1 MTEPIVKLTKKQ
13 KKAIKKQQKRQAE
26 KRRLHALL
34 IEHRKAAKIEAYQQM
49 VEDAVHNQE
58 SVEHD
63 LLVAKAITQEAAGAL
78 DSYTKANQ
86 NIRPLEVVHQQII
99 GD

>member
-13 KKAIKKQQKRQAE
+13 LKRQAE

-34 IEHRKAAKIEAYQQM
+34 IEHRKAAKIEAYRQM

-58 SVEHD
+58 CVEHD

-86 NIRPLEVVHQQII
+86 NIRPIEVVHRQII

>member
-13 KKAIKKQQKRQAE
+13 KKAIKKRQAE

-34 IEHRKAAKIEAYQQM
+34 IEHRKAAKIEAYRQM
-49 VEDAVHNQE
+49 VEDALHNQQA
-58 SVEHD
+58 VEHD
-63 LLVAKAITQEAAGAL
+63 LLVAKAITQEVDGAL
-78 DSYTKANQ
+78 DSYEKANL
-86 NIRPLEVVHQQII
+86 NIRPLEVLHRQII

>member
-34 IEHRKAAKIEAYQQM
+34 IEYRLAARREAYADIHESNISALGD
-49 VEDAVHNQE
+49 VENEREIAQRTVDSSNE
-58 SVEHD
+58 
-63 LLVAKAITQEAAGAL
+63 AL
-78 DSYTKANQ
+78 DGFAAAHP
-86 NIRPLEVVHQQII
+86 NIRPLEVVHRQII

>member
-13 KKAIKKQQKRQAE
+13 KKAIKKQHKRQAE

-34 IEHRKAAKIEAYQQM
+34 IEHRKAAKIEAYRQM
-49 VEDAVHNQE
+49 VEDALHNQQA
-58 SVEHD
+58 VEHD
-63 LLVAKAITQEAAGAL
+63 LLVAKAITQEVDGAL
-78 DSYTKANQ
+78 DSYEKANP
-86 NIRPLEVVHQQII
+86 NIRPLEVVHRQII

>member
-1 MTEPIVKLTKKQ
+1 MDEIVKLTKKQ

-34 IEHRKAAKIEAYQQM
+34 IEYRLAARREAY
-49 VEDAVHNQE
+49 EDIHEGHV
-58 SVEHD
+58 S
-63 LLVAKAITQEAAGAL
+63 AL
-78 DSYTKANQ
+78 DDVENELEIAQRAVDSSNEALDGFAAAYP
-86 NIRPLEVVHQQII
+86 NIRPIEVVHRQII

>member
-1 MTEPIVKLTKKQ
+1 MEEILKLTKKQ
-13 KKAIKKQQKRQAE
+13 KKAIKKQHKRQAE

-49 VEDAVHNQE
+49 VEDAVYNQKC
-58 SVEHD
+58 VEHD

-78 DSYTKANQ
+78 DSYTAANRD
-86 NIRPLEVVHQQII
+86 IRPLEVVHQQII

>member
-1 MTEPIVKLTKKQ
+1 MEEIVKLTKKQ

-34 IEHRKAAKIEAYQQM
+34 IEYRLAARREAYADIHEGHISALED
-49 VEDAVHNQE
+49 VENEREIAQRAVDSSNE
-58 SVEHD
+58 
-63 LLVAKAITQEAAGAL
+63 AL
-78 DSYTKANQ
+78 DGFAAAHP
-86 NIRPLEVVHQQII
+86 NIRPIEVVHRQII

>member
-1 MTEPIVKLTKKQ
+1 MDEIVKLTKKQ

-34 IEHRKAAKIEAYQQM
+34 IEYRLAARREAY
-49 VEDAVHNQE
+49 EDIHEDNL
-58 SVEHD
+58 S
-63 LLVAKAITQEAAGAL
+63 AL
-78 DSYTKANQ
+78 DDVENERKIAQRAVDSSSEALDGFATAYP
-86 NIRPLEVVHQQII
+86 NIRPLEVVHRQII